1 MSKLVIIVNALHLK
15 RTSFKKVADFRK
27 KIARLLPLLR
37 LATSTTF
44 LLQCR
49 LTEISITSLKFTVT
63 KQLFPLSIPIIY
75 VTQTK
80 IRRPNWTSIL
90 INMRKG
96 LPFYLT
102 LMASWIIRLRICG
115 SVFSLAYISSI
126 ACLLSL

>member
-15 RTSFKKVADFRK
+15 RTRFEKVAAFRK

-37 LATSTTF
+37 FATSTTF

-49 LTEISITSLKFTVT
+49 LTEISITPLKLSVT

-75 VTQTK
+75 VAQTQ
-80 IRRPNWTSIL
+80 IRRPNWTPYSN
-90 INMRKG
+90 NMRKG

-102 LMASWIIRLRICG
+102 LIANWIIRVRICG
-115 SVFSLAYISSI
+115 SVSSLAYISSI